1 MRKRGFEMFKW
12 LKDLLQ
18 KKEEPEGIN
27 LDEYII
33 KCPKC
38 GSTNIGYFTGL
49 VNFVEAMRGG
59 SAHYKQTATCLN
71 CHFQVESEIDDNDN
85 NYLKQMELIKKS
97 P

>member
-1 MRKRGFEMFKW
+1 MQDEEKKGVPEVNNSSPTIVQTDVGA
-12 LKDLLQ
+12 KDGQ
-18 KKEEPEGIN
+18 E
-27 LDEYII
+27 

-85 NYLKQMELIKKS
+85 NYLKQMELIKKN

>member
-1 MRKRGFEMFKW
+1 MFKW
-12 LKDLLQ
+12 FKELLQ
-18 KKEEPEGIN
+18 GEEPEEFKIE
-27 LDEYII
+27 DYIV